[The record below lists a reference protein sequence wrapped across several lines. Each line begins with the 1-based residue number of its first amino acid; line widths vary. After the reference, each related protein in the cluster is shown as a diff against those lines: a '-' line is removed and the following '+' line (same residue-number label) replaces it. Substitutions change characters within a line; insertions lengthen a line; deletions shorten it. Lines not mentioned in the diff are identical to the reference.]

1 MEKKC
6 LFLIEGGVQIPALS
20 NGVYLLF
27 PLGKRAERWRWS
39 KMEEER
45 KLTEEEFVLQAI
57 KKLRKEPFRGIHSV
71 YSGFNEAFRKYFG
84 TNPVEVT
91 SGLAAEGKIEVR
103 PFKGGVMLFLPGE
116 APKRPSA
123 DEIIQWVL
131 GSGSSSLSEEE
142 FIIEGIKKLRK
153 EPYKGIHS
161 VFSGFNDAFRKHF
174 NKDPIEFTS
183 KMASTGKVEII
194 PLRSGKGVMLYL
206 PGEGPRGRKTDEAL
220 KKILG

>member
-1 MEKKC
+1 ME
-6 LFLIEGGVQIPALS
+6 
-20 NGVYLLF
+20 N
-27 PLGKRAERWRWS
+27 
-39 KMEEER
+39 ER

-84 TNPVEVT
+84 TNPVEAT
-91 SGLAAEGKIEVR
+91 SKLAAEGKIETR

-123 DEIIQWVL
+123 EEIIQLIL
-131 GSGSSSLSEEE
+131 GSGSQTLSEEE
-142 FIIEGIKKLRK
+142 FVIEGIKKLRK
-153 EPYKGIHS
+153 DPYKGIHS

-183 KMASTGKVEII
+183 KMVSEGKIEIV

-206 PGEGPRGRKTDEAL
+206 PGEGPRGKKTDEAL

>member
-1 MEKKC
+1 
-6 LFLIEGGVQIPALS
+6 
-20 NGVYLLF
+20 
-27 PLGKRAERWRWS
+27 
-39 KMEEER
+39 MEEET
-45 KLTEEEFVLQAI
+45 KLNEEEFVLQAI

-84 TNPVEVT
+84 TNPVEAT
-91 SGLAAEGKIEVR
+91 SRLATEGKIETR
-103 PFKGGVMLFLPGE
+103 LFKGGVMLFLPGE

-123 DEIIQWVL
+123 EEVIQLVL
-131 GSGSSSLSEEE
+131 GPGGPSLSEEE
-142 FIIEGIKKLRK
+142 FIVEGIKKLRR

-174 NKDPIEFTS
+174 NKDPIEFSS
-183 KMASTGKVEII
+183 KMASVGRIEII

-220 KKILG
+220 KKILE

>member
-1 MEKKC
+1 
-6 LFLIEGGVQIPALS
+6 
-20 NGVYLLF
+20 
-27 PLGKRAERWRWS
+27 
-39 KMEEER
+39 MEEER

-57 KKLRKEPFRGIHSV
+57 KKLRKEPYRAIHSV

-84 TNPVEVT
+84 TNPVEAT
-91 SGLAAEGKIEVR
+91 SRLAAEGKLETR
-103 PFKGGVMLFLPGE
+103 PFKGGAMLFLPGE

-123 DEIIQWVL
+123 EEIIQL
-131 GSGSSSLSEEE
+131 ILDPGSRSLSEEE
-142 FIIEGIKKLRK
+142 FIIEGIKKLRRD
-153 EPYKGIHS
+153 PYKGIHS

-183 KMASTGKVEII
+183 KMVSAGKIEII
-194 PLRSGKGVMLYL
+194 PIKSGKGVMLYL

>member
-1 MEKKC
+1 
-6 LFLIEGGVQIPALS
+6 
-20 NGVYLLF
+20 
-27 PLGKRAERWRWS
+27 
-39 KMEEER
+39 MEEER
-45 KLTEEEFVLQAI
+45 KLSEEEFVLQAI
-57 KKLRKEPFRGIHSV
+57 KRLRKEPFRGIHSV

-91 SGLAAEGKIEVR
+91 TRLAAQGKMETR

-123 DEIIQWVL
+123 EEIIQLIL
-131 GSGSSSLSEEE
+131 GSGSPSLSEEE
-142 FIIEGIKKLRK
+142 FITEGIKKLRK
-153 EPYKGIHS
+153 EPYRGIHS

-183 KMASTGKVEII
+183 KMVSEGKVEII

-206 PGEGPRGRKTDEAL
+206 PGEGPRGKKVDEAL

>member
-1 MEKKC
+1 
-6 LFLIEGGVQIPALS
+6 
-20 NGVYLLF
+20 
-27 PLGKRAERWRWS
+27 
-39 KMEEER
+39 MEEER

-57 KKLRKEPFRGIHSV
+57 KRLRKEPFRGIHSV

-91 SGLAAEGKIEVR
+91 TRLAAQGKMETR

-123 DEIIQWVL
+123 EEIIQLIL
-131 GSGSSSLSEEE
+131 GSGSPSLSEEE
-142 FIIEGIKKLRK
+142 FVTEGIKKLRK
-153 EPYKGIHS
+153 EPYRGIHS
-161 VFSGFNDAFRKHF
+161 VFSGFNDAFRRHF

-183 KMASTGKVEII
+183 KMVSEAKIEIV

-206 PGEGPRGRKTDEAL
+206 PGEGPRGKKTDEAL

>member
-1 MEKKC
+1 MEG
-6 LFLIEGGVQIPALS
+6 E
-20 NGVYLLF
+20 
-27 PLGKRAERWRWS
+27 KR
-39 KMEEER
+39 
-45 KLTEEEFVLQAI
+45 LTEEEFVIQAI

-84 TNPVEVT
+84 TNPVEAT
-91 SGLAAEGKIEVR
+91 SKLTAEGKVETR

-123 DEIIQWVL
+123 EEIIQLVL
-131 GSGSSSLSEEE
+131 GSGSQSLSGEE
-142 FIIEGIKKLRK
+142 FVIEGIKNLRK
-153 EPYKGIHS
+153 DPYKGIHS

-183 KMASTGKVEII
+183 KMASAGKVEII

-206 PGEGPRGRKTDEAL
+206 PGEGPRGKKTEEAL
-220 KKILG
+220 KKILE

>member
-1 MEKKC
+1 ME
-6 LFLIEGGVQIPALS
+6 V
-20 NGVYLLF
+20 
-27 PLGKRAERWRWS
+27 
-39 KMEEER
+39 ER

-57 KKLRKEPFRGIHSV
+57 KRLRKEPFRGIHSV

-91 SGLAAEGKIEVR
+91 TRLAAEGKLETR

-123 DEIIQWVL
+123 DEIIQLIL

-142 FIIEGIKKLRK
+142 FIAEGIKKLRK
-153 EPYKGIHS
+153 EPYRGIHS

-183 KMASTGKVEII
+183 KMVSEGKIEIV

-206 PGEGPRGRKTDEAL
+206 PGEGPRGKKTDEAL

>member
-1 MEKKC
+1 
-6 LFLIEGGVQIPALS
+6 
-20 NGVYLLF
+20 
-27 PLGKRAERWRWS
+27 
-39 KMEEER
+39 MEEER

-84 TNPVEVT
+84 TNPVEAT
-91 SGLAAEGKIEVR
+91 SRLAAEGKIETR
-103 PFKGGVMLFLPGE
+103 LFKGGVMLFLPGE

-123 DEIIQWVL
+123 EEIIQLVL
-131 GSGSSSLSEEE
+131 GSGGRSLSEEE
-142 FIIEGIKKLRK
+142 FVIEGIKNLRR

-174 NKDPIEFTS
+174 NKDPIELTS
-183 KMASTGKVEII
+183 KMASAGKVEII
-194 PLRSGKGVMLYL
+194 PLKSGKGVMLYL
-206 PGEGPRGRKTDEAL
+206 AGEGPRGKKTDEAL